1 MPGDTT
7 IGDVEG
13 ALELAR
19 KLSQGLDERLTY
31 HDARHTFDEVL
42 PAARVLAEDLG
53 VDRHNRALLEV
64 AAGFHDL
71 GHLETRSGHEVVG
84 MDMVREKLPALGFNN
99 DDIERIAGMILATR
113 LPQWPRDVYERVLAD
128 ADLAV
133 LASTN
138 FIERN
143 DDLHREMCVFGRWL
157 PKVPWWIQQRAFLLG
172 HRYHTPAARDR
183 YLEGRLNNAD
193 QLIERQLAFLAE
205 SA

>member
-1 MPGDTT
+1 M
-7 IGDVEG
+7 GDVKA

-19 KLSQGLDERLTY
+19 DLSQGLDERLTY
-31 HDARHTFDEVL
+31 HDARHTFEEVV
-42 PAARVLAEDLG
+42 PTARTLADDLG
-53 VDRHNRALLEV
+53 IDRHNRGLLEV

-84 MDMVREKLPALGFNN
+84 MRMVREHLPSLGFDH

-113 LPQWPRDVYERVLAD
+113 LPQWPRDAYERVLAD

-133 LASTN
+133 LASEN

-143 DDLHREMCVFGRWL
+143 DDLHREMCSFEGWL

-172 HRYHTPAARDR
+172 HRYHTPAARNR
-183 YLEGRLNNAD
+183 YLEGCRKNAD
-193 QLIERQLAFLAE
+193 RLLERQRAFLAE
-205 SA
+205 G